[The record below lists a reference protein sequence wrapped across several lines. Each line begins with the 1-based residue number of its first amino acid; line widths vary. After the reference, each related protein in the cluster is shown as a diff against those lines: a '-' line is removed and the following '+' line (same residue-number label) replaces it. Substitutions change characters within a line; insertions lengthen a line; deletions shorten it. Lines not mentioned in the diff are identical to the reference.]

1 MTEVFLVRHG
11 QAAFGTDNYDR
22 LSDRGRQQAWLL
34 GRYLSNRS
42 LAFDRVMLGTL
53 RRHRETQE
61 AIGSAFSES
70 IPVTETPDLD
80 EYNLR
85 NIVRSWRDQT
95 DCSDRGSRSIEEFY
109 RVAGSALRA
118 WSNDKLPRAPD
129 NWAVFRGRICTV
141 LEEIGD
147 SSAHRMLVVT
157 SGGPISV
164 FLQETLKLTADVMV
178 DLNLELAN
186 TGVTRLVVKHQT
198 RRLISFNST
207 AHLENSEDESLVT
220 YL

>member
-1 MTEVFLVRHG
+1 MTEIFLVRHG
-11 QAAFGTDNYDR
+11 QATFGTDNYDR
-22 LSDRGRQQAWLL
+22 LSDKGRQQASLL
-34 GRYLSNRS
+34 GRYLSNRGIE
-42 LAFDRVMLGTL
+42 FDGVMLGTL
-53 RRHRETQE
+53 RRHRETLE
-61 AIGSAFSES
+61 AIGSPFSES
-70 IPVTETPDLD
+70 IPVTETTDLD

-85 NIVRSWRDQT
+85 NIVKSWRDQT

-118 WSNDKLPRAPD
+118 WSNDRLPRAPD
-129 NWAVFRGRICTV
+129 NWAVFRQRVRAV
-141 LEEIGD
+141 LEELAG

-164 FLQETLKLTADVMV
+164 FLQQTLKLTADVMV

-186 TGVTRLVVKHQT
+186 TGVTRLVVKKQA
-198 RRLISFNST
+198 RRLISFNSV
-207 AHLENSEDESLVT
+207 AHLENSNQESLVT